1 MKRHRK
7 SLNHVHWVGRFGNR
21 MFQVAYGKMFE
32 KAFNVDFR
40 VTSEWEGDTLFKNC
54 KSKLILNKKLREELV
69 NYGREISGHTHEKW
83 IEITKK
89 YDNSMEYMFPYDL
102 GSWKKPKS
110 NLWFDCA
117 CWDSEYIFSQYN
129 KKDLKKLFEFSDEV
143 KQSDV
148 FKRAEDK
155 QGTYDVAHLR
165 RDDIVFSDIS
175 HNWNYPVISRRS
187 YEKAFLMFDFD
198 TRKMEWIS
206 DDFPSNPSLGWTYP
220 EGQLPCDGIF
230 FDFLPDFLKL
240 YFARNI
246 FRANSSFSWWASLLS
261 PTATVYSPILH
272 KRVIYIENKKE
283 LDCEFIQSNTP
294 HFMHVLGYSF
304 GEEHAMKGFHSCPFI
319 NIKD

>member
-1 MKRHRK
+1 
-7 SLNHVHWVGRFGNR
+7 

-32 KAFNVDFR
+32 KAFDVDFR
-40 VTSEWEGDTLFKNC
+40 VTSEWEGDALFKNC

-69 NYGREISGHTHEKW
+69 LYGKKVRGHTKEGWGRIIKKHDESMVYIYPYHLGTWEKP
-83 IEITKK
+83 ET
-89 YDNSMEYMFPYDL
+89 
-102 GSWKKPKS
+102 
-110 NLWFDCA
+110 NLWFELA

-129 KKDLKKLFEFSDEV
+129 KKDLKKLFEFSDGV

-148 FKRAEDK
+148 YKRAEDK

-165 RDDIVFSDIS
+165 RDDTVHEDIT

-187 YEKAFLMFDFD
+187 YEKAFQVFGVDS
-198 TRKMEWIS
+198 RKMEWIS
-206 DDFPSNPSLGWTYP
+206 DDFPTHPNMGWNYP
-220 EGQLPCDGIF
+220 KGQLRIDDIF
-230 FDFLPDFLKL
+230 FDFFPDFLKL
-240 YFARNI
+240 YFARSI

-272 KRVIYIENKKE
+272 KRLIYSKNKKE

-304 GEEHAMKGFHSCPFI
+304 GEEHNMKGFHGCPFI